1 METYSIIL
9 RFIFSSLISISVLSG
24 LGGEEA
30 QHKDKREAYADKP
43 MQGFMFLTR
52 ID

>member
-1 METYSIIL
+1 MKTCLIIL
-9 RFIFSSLISISVLSG
+9 IFIFASLISISVLSG

-30 QHKDKREAYADKP
+30 QHKEKLEAYAGKP